1 MLLKRRRPTFAA
13 AAVGLLLAGHSAGS
27 ALAQRVPP
35 GPPAVEAEFRQ
46 FLTGFR
52 QALRANDASAVA
64 GLTRLPIYYDDAHR
78 DRAYFESR
86 VYPQMFTQRD
96 RSCLQTARPV
106 YDKDGQGTEGFS
118 LFCGGMIFIFT
129 KKADGFRF
137 EGTHPND

>member
-1 MLLKRRRPTFAA
+1 MPLNRRRFAFAA
-13 AAVGLLLAGHSAGS
+13 SFGLLLAALSMDS

-46 FLTGFR
+46 FLAGFR

-64 GLTRLPIYYDDAHR
+64 ALTRLPIYYDDAHR

-86 VYPQMFTQRD
+86 IYRQMFTQRN
-96 RSCLQTARPV
+96 RTCLQTARPV
-106 YDKDGQGTEGFS
+106 YDKDGEGTEGFS
-118 LFCGGMIFIFT
+118 LFCGQTIFIFT

>member
-1 MLLKRRRPTFAA
+1 MLLKRRSTFAA
-13 AAVGLLLAGHSAGS
+13 AFGVVLAALSTGS
-27 ALAQRVPP
+27 AFAQRAPA
-35 GPPAVEAEFRQ
+35 GPPAVAAEFRQ

-64 GLTRLPIYYDDAHR
+64 ALTRLPIYYDDAHR

-86 VYPQMFTQRD
+86 IYRQMFTQRN
-96 RSCLQTARPV
+96 RTCLQTARAV
-106 YDKDGQGTEGFS
+106 YDRDGEGTEGFS
-118 LFCGGMIFIFT
+118 LFCGDTIFIFT